1 MPPLIVWALG
11 AVGAAVLVK
20 WLARET
26 RRINA
31 ELHPENSVPMGG
43 GRDEVRTLEQ
53 DPATGIYR
61 PK

>member
-26 RRINA
+26 RRIDTVSA
-31 ELHPENSVPMGG
+31 LP
-43 GRDEVRTLEQ
+43 
-53 DPATGIYR
+53 
-61 PK
+61 